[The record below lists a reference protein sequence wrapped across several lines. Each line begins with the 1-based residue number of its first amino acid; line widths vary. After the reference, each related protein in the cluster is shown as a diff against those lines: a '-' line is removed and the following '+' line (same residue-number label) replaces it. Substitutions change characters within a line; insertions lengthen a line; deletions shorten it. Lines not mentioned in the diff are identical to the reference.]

1 MKTSLNLF
9 QGTAAAL
16 VLVSSIAAVSCNK
29 LPGDSPQGSLSWNF
43 SGVQIPTRSVAEL
56 PDTDNFILRVS
67 SSAGAVLYEGTY
79 GRSPESLMV
88 DPGSYTVKVV
98 SRDFSVPEFSAP
110 QFGDEQVVVVKAG
123 TSTRVLLK
131 CTQLNSG
138 LRIRFGGNFKEAY
151 PSGRIDVSSAE
162 GSLAYASGETR
173 TGFFKPG
180 QVTVSL
186 YDGSSSS
193 QLFSRYLEAC
203 EIFSLGISCDSA
215 PSDAGNGTSMSIS
228 VDTSRTWSSDEYVI
242 GSGGTAGAGASM
254 ASAYSVSQAME
265 HAGEKGVWVCG
276 YIVGGDL
283 SSSKNGI
290 SFEAP
295 FSSMTN
301 IAVAARSSVSEKSS
315 CMSVQLSQGTI
326 RSALNLVEHPELLGS
341 KVYLKGDI
349 VSAYYGI
356 PGIQNLTEYVIK

>member
-9 QGTAAAL
+9 RGTAAAL

-67 SSAGAVLYEGTY
+67 SSTGAILYEGTY

-123 TSTRVLLK
+123 SAARVLLN
-131 CTQLNSG
+131 CTQQNSG

-162 GSLAYASGETR
+162 GSLRYSLGELR
-173 TGFFKPG
+173 TGYFKPG
-180 QVTVSL
+180 KVTMSL
-186 YDGSSSS
+186 FDGQSSSS
-193 QLFSRYLEAC
+193 MFSRNLEAC
-203 EIFSLGISCDSA
+203 EVFTLGVSCSSQPSGSGTGPVISV
-215 PSDAGNGTSMSIS
+215 S
-228 VDTSRTWSSDEYVI
+228 VDTSRTWSFEDYEI
-242 GSGGTAGAGASM
+242 GSGASSGSTM
-254 ASAYSVSQAME
+254 ATAYSVGQAKD

-290 SFEAP
+290 VFEPP
-295 FSSMTN
+295 FASMTN
-301 IAVAARSSVSEKSS
+301 IAVAARSSVTEKAS
-315 CMSVQLSQGTI
+315 CMSVQLSQGSI

-341 KVYLKGDI
+341 KIYLKGDI
-349 VSAYYGI
+349 VGAYYGI
-356 PGIQNLTEYVIK
+356 PGIQNLTEYIIK

>member
-9 QGTAAAL
+9 RGTAAAL

-67 SSAGAVLYEGTY
+67 SSAGAILYEGTY

-123 TSTRVLLK
+123 SSARVLLN
-131 CTQLNSG
+131 CTQQNSG

-162 GSLAYASGETR
+162 GSLRYSLGELR
-173 TGFFKPG
+173 TGYFKPG
-180 QVTVSL
+180 KVTMSL
-186 YDGSSSS
+186 FDGQSSSS
-193 QLFSRYLEAC
+193 MFSRNLEAC
-203 EIFSLGISCDSA
+203 EVFTLGVSCSSQPSGSGTGPVISV
-215 PSDAGNGTSMSIS
+215 S
-228 VDTSRTWSSDEYVI
+228 VDTSRTWSSEDYEI
-242 GSGGTAGAGASM
+242 GSGASSGSTM
-254 ASAYSVSQAME
+254 ATAYSVGQAKE
-265 HAGEKGVWVCG
+265 HA
-276 YIVGGDL
+276 
-283 SSSKNGI
+283 
-290 SFEAP
+290 F
-295 FSSMTN
+295 
-301 IAVAARSSVSEKSS
+301 
-315 CMSVQLSQGTI
+315 
-326 RSALNLVEHPELLGS
+326 LNRW
-341 KVYLKGDI
+341 
-349 VSAYYGI
+349 
-356 PGIQNLTEYVIK
+356 